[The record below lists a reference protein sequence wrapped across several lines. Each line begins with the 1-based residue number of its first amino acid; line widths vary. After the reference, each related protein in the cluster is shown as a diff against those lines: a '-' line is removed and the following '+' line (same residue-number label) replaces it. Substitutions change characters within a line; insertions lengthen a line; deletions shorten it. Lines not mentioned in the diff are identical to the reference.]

1 MQVIESLMTENTN
14 TDLEKLELVDDL
26 VVFLYDREKK
36 IFQIQSIE

>member
-1 MQVIESLMTENTN
+1 MTENTN